1 MHKYH
6 IVSKIARGFIEMV
19 KLPIILAA
27 VFISL
32 STTAANAQK
41 PNRPPAA
48 EAGIDK
54 QCLKAQN
61 KRGCT
66 CAIETG
72 GTMVNGRW
80 TYYNA
85 RTYGDCMTAKG
96 WL

>member
-1 MHKYH
+1 MGGIFMVVKFVAT
-6 IVSKIARGFIEMV
+6 VSVSLF
-19 KLPIILAA
+19 L
-27 VFISL
+27 SL
-32 STTAANAQK
+32 SATASYAQK
-41 PNRPPAA
+41 AKTAPAS
-48 EAGIDK
+48 EPGIDK
-54 QCLKAQN
+54 QCLGAKN

-85 RTYGDCMTAKG
+85 RSYGDCMMKKG